1 MMKPPGSPPTCV
13 SSLPVAGFFQSSS
26 LECSARVIV
35 ILMSGPSGVTVPPL
49 FMRGTRLAGST
60 PSVSS
65 VWLRPPGAKIGTLC
79 FFARSGASPMWS
91 TWACVTRITTT
102 LPLTEVSLVA
112 ACPSHCSSILP
123 GCCAPAGPRP
133 SATTRSAAITSFI
146 RIDPSRR
153 CSLAPKLRSLYAL
166 TRTGGGIAM
175 ATIEQSIEVNA
186 PLRAV
191 YNQWTQFEDFPRF
204 MEGVKEVR
212 QLDDKRLH
220 WRAVIGGKEKEWDAE
235 IVEQRPDERIA
246 WTSRGGVWNAGVV
259 TFHRIDDQ
267 RTKVMLQVDY
277 EPQGVVENVA
287 DALGVVS
294 ARVKGDL
301 ERFEEFIE
309 RRGRETGAWRGEI
322 QHGQVDRRKVS

>member
-1 MMKPPGSPPTCV
+1 
-13 SSLPVAGFFQSSS
+13 
-26 LECSARVIV
+26 
-35 ILMSGPSGVTVPPL
+35 
-49 FMRGTRLAGST
+49 
-60 PSVSS
+60 
-65 VWLRPPGAKIGTLC
+65 
-79 FFARSGASPMWS
+79 
-91 TWACVTRITTT
+91 
-102 LPLTEVSLVA
+102 
-112 ACPSHCSSILP
+112 
-123 GCCAPAGPRP
+123 
-133 SATTRSAAITSFI
+133 
-146 RIDPSRR
+146 
-153 CSLAPKLRSLYAL
+153 
-166 TRTGGGIAM
+166 M

-246 WTSRGGVWNAGVV
+246 WTSRGGV
-259 TFHRIDDQ
+259 
-267 RTKVMLQVDY
+267 
-277 EPQGVVENVA
+277 
-287 DALGVVS
+287 VS

-301 ERFEEFIE
+301 ERFKEFIE

>member
-49 FMRGTRLAGST
+49 FMRGTRAAGST
-60 PSVSS
+60 PGVASGWV
-65 VWLRPPGAKIGTLC
+65 RPPGAKSGTLC

-91 TWACVTRITTT
+91 TWACVTRIRSTLPSASRFLYCAGVLGFWVRNGSITIT

-112 ACPSHCSSILP
+112 ACPSHCNSILP
-123 GCCAPAGPRP
+123 CCCAPAGPRP

-212 QLDDKRLH
+212 QLDDKRLQ
-220 WRAVIGGKEKEWDAE
+220 WKAVIGGKEKEWIAE
-235 IVEQRPDERIA
+235 ITEQRPDERIA
-246 WTSRGGVWNAGVV
+246 WTSRGG
-259 TFHRIDDQ
+259 
-267 RTKVMLQVDY
+267 
-277 EPQGVVENVA
+277 
-287 DALGVVS
+287 
-294 ARVKGDL
+294 
-301 ERFEEFIE
+301 
-309 RRGRETGAWRGEI
+309 AW
-322 QHGQVDRRKVS
+322 

>member
-1 MMKPPGSPPTCV
+1 
-13 SSLPVAGFFQSSS
+13 
-26 LECSARVIV
+26 
-35 ILMSGPSGVTVPPL
+35 
-49 FMRGTRLAGST
+49 
-60 PSVSS
+60 
-65 VWLRPPGAKIGTLC
+65 
-79 FFARSGASPMWS
+79 
-91 TWACVTRITTT
+91 
-102 LPLTEVSLVA
+102 
-112 ACPSHCSSILP
+112 
-123 GCCAPAGPRP
+123 
-133 SATTRSAAITSFI
+133 
-146 RIDPSRR
+146 
-153 CSLAPKLRSLYAL
+153 
-166 TRTGGGIAM
+166 M

-191 YNQWTQFEDFPRF
+191 YNQWTQFEDFPSF

-246 WTSRGGVWNAGVV
+246 WTSRGGVSNAGVV
-259 TFHRIDDQ
+259 TFHRIDDP

-301 ERFEEFIE
+301 ERFKELIE
-309 RRGRETGAWRGEI
+309 ARGTESGAWRGE
-322 QHGQVDRRKVS
+322 VDQSATR